1 MINNKLQQYNT
12 KTFNALKQTY
22 HDLQL
27 GFFNDNLVL
36 FVGQNPGA
44 PFDNQSTQIEKT
56 IISEKTFETY
66 EKMYEKMIQQCRIG
80 SVITKI
86 IKNKWHQISLTN
98 IVKIPT
104 ENNARPTQQLID
116 IFLPILQIQI
126 QLLQPKLVILLGL
139 FAGKQF
145 GLSSFYQ
152 CRYIDNICYTM
163 CPHPSYL
170 LRNGTVDKDTQY
182 MNQFINLLLVDGI
195 NK

>member
-1 MINNKLQQYNT
+1 MINKKLIQFNT
-12 KTFNALKQTY
+12 KTFDSLKQTY

-44 PFDNQSTQIEKT
+44 PFDQQSTTIEKN
-56 IISEKTFETY
+56 ILAEKNFNEYEKTY
-66 EKMYEKMIQQCRIG
+66 EQMIKQCRIG

-104 ENNARPTQQLID
+104 ANNMQPSQELVN
-116 IFLPILQIQI
+116 IFIPILQKQI
-126 QLLQPKLVILLGL
+126 QLLQPQLVVLLGK
-139 FAGKQF
+139 FTGQQF
-145 GLSSFYQ
+145 GISSFYQ
-152 CRYIDNICYTM
+152 CRHINNIYYTM
-163 CPHPSYL
+163 FPHPSYL
-170 LRNGTVDKDTQY
+170 LRNGTVDEDTQR
-182 MNQFINLLLVDGI
+182 MNQFINSLLTDVI